1 MNDEIRKALDQ
12 WVLTVEKCIHD
23 HTDLITK
30 MSGNIIDQQVSITA
44 LEKAMRCAIVTL
56 DLQKAIIN
64 NHEEKIN
71 KLENR
76 IIILEKFGNAEKLE
90 RRIEHIETYID
101 PIKDFT
107 ERPITASKR
116 GSEDDNIN

>member
-1 MNDEIRKALDQ
+1 MNDEIREALDQ
-12 WVLTVEKCIHD
+12 WVLTVDKCIHD

-44 LEKAMRCAIVTL
+44 LEKAMRCAVVTL

-90 RRIEHIETYID
+90 RRIEHIEAYLD
-101 PIKDFT
+101 PVKELCKPVTISPGAQP
-107 ERPITASKR
+107 E
-116 GSEDDNIN
+116 N

>member
-1 MNDEIRKALDQ
+1 MNDEIREALDR
-12 WVLTVEKCIHD
+12 WVLTVDKCIHD

-30 MSGNIIDQQVSITA
+30 MSGNIIDHQVA
-44 LEKAMRCAIVTL
+44 
-56 DLQKAIIN
+56 IN
-64 NHEEKIN
+64 N
-71 KLENR
+71 
-76 IIILEKFGNAEKLE
+76 LE

-107 ERPITASKR
+107 ERPVTASKG